1 MFRKCALTQ
10 CEEKEIR
17 VEELI
22 KYTRSRDALKQ
33 IRPDGFRLRSFQ
45 DMRGTWQVGLYKPR
59 EVWAGGKPSQWFAT
73 EELAE
78 LYVVIQAIEF

>member
-1 MFRKCALTQ
+1 MGGRFKSLGTCSNAIGGVFKSKNECA
-10 CEEKEIR
+10 C
-17 VEELI
+17 
-22 KYTRSRDALKQ
+22 KY
-33 IRPDGFRLRSFQ
+33 
-45 DMRGTWQVGLYKPR
+45 GTWQVGLYKPR